1 MLPTPIQQAQPEQ
14 KTYLVFWENVS
25 PEATRVLLNK
35 RLFGYN
41 AYGKQYLGAV
51 QKFGCQ
57 RLGKGCISV
66 PLANLK
72 SIAEIFIALDVQ
84 FKIREVVDF
93 GEKTFIE
100 A

>member
-1 MLPTPIQQAQPEQ
+1 MPLGLLPINPN
-14 KTYLVFWENVS
+14 KKYLVFWENVS

-35 RLFGYN
+35 KLFGYN
-41 AYGKQYLGAV
+41 RNGKFYPGAV
-51 QKFGCQ
+51 QKLDCQ

-66 PLANLK
+66 PATSLV
-72 SIAEIFIALDVQ
+72 SIGEVFRSLNIP

-93 GEKTFIE
+93 GEKVFEE

>member
-1 MLPTPIQQAQPEQ
+1 LSSSLQ
-14 KTYLVFWENVS
+14 KTYQVFWENVS

-35 RLFGYN
+35 RLFGYTAN
-41 AYGKQYLGAV
+41 SKFYIGAV
-51 QKFGCQ
+51 QKYGCQ

-66 PLANLK
+66 PAWNLK
-72 SIAEIFIALDVQ
+72 PIIDIFDALNVQ
-84 FKIREVVDF
+84 FKVREVVDF

>member
-1 MLPTPIQQAQPEQ
+1 MLDSEQ
-14 KTYLVFWENVS
+14 TRTYLVFWENVS
-25 PEATRVLLNK
+25 PEVTRVILNK

-41 AYGKQYLGAV
+41 SNGQFRPGAAEKYGCK
-51 QKFGCQ
+51 

-66 PLANLK
+66 PYVNLRPVL
-72 SIAEIFIALDVQ
+72 EIFTSLNVQ

-93 GEKTFIE
+93 GEKTLAE